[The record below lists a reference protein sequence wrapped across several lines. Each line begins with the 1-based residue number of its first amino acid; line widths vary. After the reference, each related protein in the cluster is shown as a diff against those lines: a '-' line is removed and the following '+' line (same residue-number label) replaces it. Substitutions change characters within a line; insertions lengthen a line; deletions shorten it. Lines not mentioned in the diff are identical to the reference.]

1 MSAPG
6 RITPPLLALVLAI
19 TGALLAALLP
29 HPLKLLMG
37 GPLLAIGLGLLL
49 YQVLGAESPH
59 QRAVRRLEEE
69 LLALHTRAERE
80 DQLRKGILASLR
92 EGVLVFGE
100 DRRLLLANPGAARL
114 LGSGSRLHE
123 GAGLAEGFRDPESL
137 AQLET
142 AFGGEAVQ
150 WTLKREPRVLRV
162 RALPFQAGL
171 EARGVLITL
180 DDVTRMEALETTRQ
194 KFISNASHELKTP
207 VTAIRI
213 AAENLQDGGSV
224 AAEGDSSLR
233 TIFRALEK
241 MTLLLDDVSELS
253 RIETGAL
260 VLEPRAMLVAGFARE
275 LLEDLEP
282 QTRAK
287 GVELELG
294 LGTGVEDLRIQADPL
309 RLHQLLENLLSNA
322 VKFSPTGAGV
332 RLEIAREGNLLRWT
346 ILDRGPGIPESEQ
359 ARVFERFYRTSAARA
374 VPGTGLGLAI
384 VKHLA
389 RLMGGE
395 ITLHSES
402 GKGAAFTFTMPLQ
415 A

>member
-6 RITPPLLALVLAI
+6 RITPPLLALALAI

-49 YQVLGAESPH
+49 YQMLGAESPH
-59 QRAVRRLEEE
+59 QRALRQLEEE
-69 LLALHTRAERE
+69 LLALRTQAERE

-100 DRRLLLANPGAARL
+100 DRRMLLANPAAARL
-114 LGSGSRLHE
+114 LGSGSRLNE
-123 GAGLAEGFRDPESL
+123 GAGLAEAFRDPESL

-142 AFGGEAVQ
+142 AFRGEAVQ

-260 VLEPRAMLVAGFARE
+260 VLEPRALPVAGFARE

-282 QTRAK
+282 QARTKKVGLA
-287 GVELELG
+287 LD
-294 LGTGVEDLRIQADPL
+294 LGTGVEELRIQADPL

-322 VKFSPTGAGV
+322 VKFSPDGAEV
-332 RLEIAREGNLLRWT
+332 RLEIARNGTSLRWT
-346 ILDRGPGIPESEQ
+346 ILDQGSGIPESEQ
-359 ARVFERFYRTSAARA
+359 ARVFERFYRTSTARA

-395 ITLHSES
+395 ITLQSEA
-402 GKGAAFTFTMPLQ
+402 GKGAAFTFRMPL
-415 A
+415 

>member
-6 RITPPLLALVLAI
+6 RITPPLLALALAI
-19 TGALLAALLP
+19 AGGLLVALLP
-29 HPLKLLMG
+29 HPLKALMG

-49 YQVLGAESPH
+49 YQGLRAESPH
-59 QRAVRRLEEE
+59 QRALRRLEEE
-69 LLALHTRAERE
+69 LLTLRTHAERE
-80 DQLRKGILASLR
+80 DQLRRGILASLR
-92 EGVLVFGE
+92 EGALVFGE
-100 DRRLLLANPGAARL
+100 DRRLLLANPAAARL
-114 LGSGSRLHE
+114 LGSGSRLTE
-123 GAGLAEGFRDPESL
+123 GAGLAEAFRDPESL
-137 AQLET
+137 AQLEA
-142 AFGGEAVQ
+142 AFQGEAAQ
-150 WTLKREPRVLRV
+150 WTLRREPRVLRV

-207 VTAIRI
+207 VTAIRV
-213 AAENLQDGGSV
+213 AAENLQDGGFV

-233 TIFRALEK
+233 AIFRALEK
-241 MTLLLDDVSELS
+241 MTLLLEDVSELS

-260 VLEPRAMLVAGFARE
+260 VLEPRALLVADFARE

-282 QTRAK
+282 QARAK
-287 GVELELG
+287 GVALKLEMQE
-294 LGTGVEDLRIQADPL
+294 GVEGLRAQADPL

-322 VKFSPTGAGV
+322 VKFSPPGAEV
-332 RLEIAREGNLLRWT
+332 RLGIAKEGGSLQWA
-346 ILDRGPGIPESEQ
+346 ILDQGPGIPESEQ
-359 ARVFERFYRTSAARA
+359 GRVFERFYRTSTARA

-395 ITLHSES
+395 ITLRSEA
-402 GKGAAFTFTMPLQ
+402 GKGCAFTFKMPL
-415 A
+415 

>member
-1 MSAPG
+1 MSASG

-19 TGALLAALLP
+19 AGALLAAFLP
-29 HPLKLLMG
+29 SPLKLLMG

-49 YQVLGAESPH
+49 YQMLGAESPH
-59 QRAVRRLEEE
+59 QRALRRLEEQ
-69 LLALHTRAERE
+69 LLALQTRAERE

-100 DRRLLLANPGAARL
+100 DRRLLLANPAAARL

-123 GAGLAEGFRDPESL
+123 GAGLAEAFRDPESL

-142 AFGGEAVQ
+142 AFGGEAAQ

-260 VLEPRAMLVAGFARE
+260 VLEPRALLVAGFARE

-282 QTRAK
+282 QARAK
-287 GVELELG
+287 GVKIHLE
-294 LGTGVEDLRIQADPL
+294 LGTGVEEQRIQADPL

-322 VKFSPTGAGV
+322 VKFSPAGAGV
-332 RLEIAREGNLLRWT
+332 RLEIAREDHALRWT
-346 ILDRGPGIPESEQ
+346 ILDQGPGIPESEQ
-359 ARVFERFYRTSAARA
+359 ARVFERFYRTSTARA

-395 ITLHSES
+395 ITLQSES
-402 GKGAAFTFTMPLQ
+402 GKGAAFTFKMPL
-415 A
+415 